1 MSIFRSIRFVYGA
14 NIVCEIDIM
23 NSRAYLHHM
32 NPDPIYRHI
41 GAVVRDR
48 RKLLRMTQD
57 KLARRLAISRASL
70 ANIETGRQRLLVHQ
84 LYRLAAELGLRPS
97 DLLPPAEGQPARP
110 EAEALPLPK
119 GLKPEQ
125 REQIAR
131 LFETPPAD
139 VARTKEESRGKQAK
153 Q

>member
-1 MSIFRSIRFVYGA
+1 MH
-14 NIVCEIDIM
+14 
-23 NSRAYLHHM
+23 LM

-41 GAVVRDR
+41 GTIVRDR
-48 RKLLRMTQD
+48 RKLLRITQD
-57 KLARRLAISRASL
+57 KLARRLTISRASL

-97 DLLPPAEGQPARP
+97 DLLPPAEGPASKP
-110 EAEALPLPK
+110 EAETLPLPK

-139 VARTKEESRGKQAK
+139 ATRTKEESRGKQAK